1 MADLLPF
8 PVFEG
13 AEERERIAK
22 MIAAVDVSG
31 GPPHDG
37 GMDKRVEKLEEF
49 AQDAKDRLIK
59 IETRLDQTVTKA
71 DLSDAM
77 NAQIKWMVG
86 TAVVLGV
93 AAITVMTFVLNNAV
107 PKPPTAQPLQPVPI
121 VIYAQPA
128 TTSAP
133 PLAAPQPSPK

>member
-1 MADLLPF
+1 MHGDLD
-8 PVFEG
+8 G
-13 AEERERIAK
+13 G
-22 MIAAVDVSG
+22 G
-31 GPPHDG
+31 GPPHDSL
-37 GMDKRVEKLEEF
+37 MEERVGKLEEF

-93 AAITVMTFVLNNAV
+93 AAITVMTFVLNNAI
-107 PKPPTAQPLQPVPI
+107 PKVPTAPAVTPAPI
-121 VIYAQPA
+121 VIYAQPPAA
-128 TTSAP
+128 TPSPGVASSTAAP
-133 PLAAPQPSPK
+133 PK